1 MKKHYIK
8 KIISLCLLFALIISV
23 FPSMKADAASV
34 KLNKTKASIT
44 VGNTITLKLKN
55 ASKVKWNTS
64 DKKVAKVNAK
74 GVVTG
79 VNKGTAT
86 ITATDKKTNK
96 KYSCKITV
104 NLNKFS
110 FKKNKFE
117 YISGRLYYPANIN
130 KELKGAVIKVNGV
143 KATSITLNGDG
154 HTLIC
159 FDGGFV
165 VGKNKITIEKK
176 NYETFEII
184 MEKGADLTNSED
196 NIWYEDGMLFIEF
209 NKEAI
214 GHELDIYVFGYQEK
228 PFTVTPI
235 EDDINGY
242 GYAVITIDLPDIA
255 AGEYEILIGCAGF
268 EGSHGWIMVE

>member
-44 VGNTITLKLKN
+44 VGKTITLKLKN

-117 YISGRLYYPANIN
+117 YNSGRLYYPANIN

-184 MEKGADLTNSED
+184 MEKGVELTNSED
-196 NIWYEDGMLFIEF
+196 NISYEDGMLFIEF

-235 EDDINGY
+235 EDDINGD

-255 AGEYEILIGCAGF
+255 AGEYEILIACAGF
-268 EGSHGWIMVE
+268 ESSHGWIMVE